1 MKVFVITQGI
11 YSDHSIRAVSL
22 DADEAERICAL
33 INANDYYDP
42 CEIEV
47 YDTDEIKVDSAEK
60 VLERFWIVV
69 GYKTG
74 KIYCCSSGTLV
85 LGEYNDIKVKR
96 RGWQSESTIHI
107 VATFPKGTTQ
117 THAKKVML
125 DRIAK
130 FKAER
135 AGL

>member
-11 YSDHSIRAVSL
+11 YSDYCIRAVSL
-22 DADEAERICAL
+22 DADEAERISAL

-47 YDTDEIKVDSAEK
+47 YDTDEIKVESAEK
-60 VLERFWIVV
+60 VLECFWMVV

-74 KIYCCSSGTLV
+74 EIYCCNSGVLV
-85 LGEYNDIKVKR
+85 LGEHNEIKVE
-96 RGWQSESTIHI
+96 RGYRDESVIRIT
-107 VATFPKGTTQ
+107 ATFPKGTTQ